1 VAARPV
7 LRLLAA
13 LALAA
18 FLGLALAGPAPAGI
32 ADQIGA
38 TFGLLVQEIADA
50 FPPVEGLVASVQGEQ
65 IFFVLNPRE
74 GTQPGQER
82 DGVQPGQELTV
93 FRKGE
98 VFRHPM
104 SQRAMGRFEDILGH
118 AQVKRVYPDFAE
130 ATHVPLAG
138 KPAVRAED
146 GVRITRGRIRV
157 AVTPVVN
164 LTTSSAD
171 LRRVPFMLAL
181 GLEQTK
187 RFQAV
192 DSSVVQDQLLNART
206 RPEQFFIEP
215 DRAVSLA
222 RPLEIAGWLVPVLME
237 RRGAQYLDVTWVS
250 AATGRALLSRRLSLV
265 RGLEAAGE
273 PRFPWE
279 PRLRD

>member
-1 VAARPV
+1 MRPLV
-7 LRLLAA
+7 A

-18 FLGLALAGPAPAGI
+18 LCSLAVAGPVAAGI

-38 TFGLLVQEIADA
+38 TFGLMVQDIADA
-50 FPPVEGLVASVQGEQ
+50 FPPVEGLVATVQGEQ
-65 IFFVLNPRE
+65 LFVALNA
-74 GTQPGQER
+74 R
-82 DGVQPGQELTV
+82 DGLQPGQELMV

-98 VFRHPM
+98 VFRHPL
-104 SQRAMGRFEDILGH
+104 SQRPMGRFEDVLGH
-118 AQVKRVYPDFAE
+118 AQVKRVFPDFAE
-130 ATHVPLAG
+130 AAYVPIEG
-138 KPAVRAED
+138 KPPVRAED

-157 AVTPVVN
+157 AVTPVLD
-164 LTTSSAD
+164 LTSLRAD

-192 DSSVVQDQLLNART
+192 DSSVVQDQLLNGQT
-206 RPEQFFIEP
+206 RPEQLFIEP
-215 DRAVSLA
+215 ERAVSLG
-222 RPLEIAGWLVPVLME
+222 RPLEISGWLVPVLME

-265 RGLEAAGE
+265 RGLEAASE

-279 PRLRD
+279 PRLQD